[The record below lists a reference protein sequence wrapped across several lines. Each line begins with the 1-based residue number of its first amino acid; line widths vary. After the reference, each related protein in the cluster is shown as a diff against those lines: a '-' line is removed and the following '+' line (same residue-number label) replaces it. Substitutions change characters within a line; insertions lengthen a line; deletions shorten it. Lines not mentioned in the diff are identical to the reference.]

1 MAKLREEMVV
11 QKAKETELNKTI
23 HITEESM
30 LAKQM
35 LATMSHEIWSPLS
48 GVMSMA
54 EILSTTNLDKEQ
66 TQLLKTAIACEK
78 IFIALSKLKCLALSM
93 WKFISHTKTFDLQ
106 VKKIKELS
114 EGYNIIGL
122 SQEYKNASASATLA
136 TNWPP
141 IVQIVRLISRDHM
154 NKRQYAGKA
163 DFLVFLAL
171 NKHGF
176 LGQLLV

>member
-1 MAKLREEMVV
+1 MAKLRDEMVV

-23 HITEESM
+23 HIKEESM

-35 LATMSHEIWSPLS
+35 LATMSHEIRSPLS
-48 GVMSMA
+48 RVMSMA
-54 EILSTTNLDKEQ
+54 EILSTTNLGKEQ
-66 TQLLKTAIACEK
+66 TQLLK
-78 IFIALSKLKCLALSM
+78 
-93 WKFISHTKTFDLQ
+93 TKTFDLQ

-122 SQEYKNASASATLA
+122 SQGYKNGSASATLA
-136 TNWPP
+136 ANWPP

-171 NKHGF
+171 NQHGF